1 MQTKNKWE
9 IDDKILYNV
18 YMEKS
23 KIVRTNLTVVK
34 GSKMIKYLFDGKD
47 AVICLD
53 IGGSECSGFVLRR
66 VTTEHHSYDSLGKVI
81 ATYVDVKFHSSY
93 LNLKNDSHNI
103 DTVLYRYMTRSGE
116 QTVIGT
122 PSDRDGDVNV
132 QNFKSPP
139 PYKGD
144 AGWDR
149 IHPSSTDPE
158 KTYRYYMH
166 LFLRALWENIRRY
179 NSGDE
184 GVLKNIPDDRIA
196 IYVGCPASENW
207 TAYTQR
213 KQYEQLISE
222 ATGIKAVRVVP
233 ESTAGVFRAVDQRKS
248 TAHPIDPKSGILV
261 IDVGSCT
268 LDSTYMKMGDVLIEN
283 SWTLGASAIEAN
295 LQRYI
300 DSQYTDA
307 DTDPA
312 AQQNRLYQ
320 LRKLVKERYYDA
332 TNRLSDLLANAE
344 EYNPENYIESID
356 RDSVAFDF
364 TDTALLKRIRITS
377 ELIDKA
383 LSLPVY
389 GVCEGGKPKSEA
401 SQSIPQGLSWKEYF
415 SLFLKR
421 NIAILEEKYCDVDYV
436 ILTGGASRMYFIRDL
451 CLAEFTEMEKRRRDG
466 GKIMLFIDPNP
477 SDSVGYGL
485 IRTARN
491 DYEVTETYQKLF
503 EKSRNSLRLPL
514 TKLTNRL
521 RDVISDE
528 ILTVYERFL
537 CTCPEKMLREDFEQ
551 KLKAYL
557 SRELSSDSYKRLFTK
572 ELEALKSEL
581 ISRFCEFSKEISKK
595 MYGDDDT
602 FCVPDD
608 TVASLV
614 VSEISTLNKDIASL
628 DLSNLVGK
636 YSDIIAG
643 SLLILSFVPL
653 AAIQIGLLLFDTVVE
668 IFSDDDPKTASRFAD
683 WYISNIEKLAEPKVN
698 TRKQQEKL
706 QSTVGRHEIREKI
719 ASPIAK
725 SNIDSVL
732 SELFGEKR
740 EKYDDMITKACHRIV
755 TYTALIDFPERHS
768 Y

>member
-1 MQTKNKWE
+1 
-9 IDDKILYNV
+9 
-18 YMEKS
+18 
-23 KIVRTNLTVVK
+23 
-34 GSKMIKYLFDGKD
+34 MIKYLFDGKD
-47 AVICLD
+47 AVVCLD

-66 VTTEHHSYDSLGKVI
+66 VTTEHHSYDSYGKVV
-81 ATYVDVKFHSSY
+81 ATHKDINFRSSY
-93 LNLKNDSHNI
+93 LNLKKDSHTV

-116 QTVIGT
+116 QTVIGA

-144 AGWDR
+144 AGWNR
-149 IHPSSTDPE
+149 IHPSSDDPE

-166 LFLRALWENIRRY
+166 LFLSSLWENIRRY
-179 NSGDE
+179 NSCDE
-184 GVLKNIPDDRIA
+184 GVLKDIPDDKIA

-233 ESTAGVFRAVDQRKS
+233 ESTAGVFRAVEQRKK
-248 TAHPIDPKSGILV
+248 TAHPIDPKGGILV

-268 LDSTYMKMGDVLIEN
+268 LDSTYMKMGDILVEN
-283 SWTLGASAIEAN
+283 SWTLGASAIEEN
-295 LQRYI
+295 LQKYI
-300 DSQYTDA
+300 DSKYPDA
-307 DTDPA
+307 DADPA
-312 AQQNRLYQ
+312 AQQTRLYQ

-332 TNRLSDLLANAE
+332 TNQLSDLLANSE
-344 EYNPENYIESID
+344 EYNPENYSASID
-356 RDSVAFDF
+356 RDAVSFDF

-377 ELIDKA
+377 ELIDNA
-383 LSLPVY
+383 LALPVY
-389 GVCEGGKPKSEA
+389 GVCEGGKTDSEF
-401 SQSIPQGLSWKEYF
+401 SKSIPEGLSWKEYF

-421 NIAILEEKYCDVDYV
+421 NISILEEKYCDVDFV

-451 CLAEFTEMEKRRRDG
+451 CLAEFSKMEARRRDG
-466 GKIMLFIDPNP
+466 GKILLFIDPNP
-477 SDSVGYGL
+477 SDCVGYGL

-491 DYEVTETYQKLF
+491 DYEVTEAYQRLF
-503 EKSRNSLRLPL
+503 EKNKDSFRLPL
-514 TKLTNRL
+514 TKLRDRL
-521 RDVISDE
+521 RDVVSDE
-528 ILTVYERFL
+528 ILTVYKRFL
-537 CTCPEKMLREDFEQ
+537 STCPEKMPSEEFEQ

-572 ELEALKSEL
+572 ELDAFKSDL
-581 ISRFCEFSKEISKK
+581 VSRFSKFSREISKK

-614 VSEISTLNKDIASL
+614 VKEISTLNKDIAAL
-628 DLSNLVGK
+628 DLSNYAGK
-636 YSDIIAG
+636 YADIIAG

-725 SNIDSVL
+725 GNTDSVL

-740 EKYDDMITKACHRIV
+740 EKYDDMITKTCHRIF